1 MTKKLYKEQKDYA
14 KLEKRNNLVQLENF
28 YVNAQFNNLPEV
40 VEHKKEEIVDK
51 LTEFQE
57 NYVTINEDRQGNKY
71 KIVNPYLVSTYFF
84 KSINPL
90 SNIEPVYNSEKLAIV
105 WDLYMYLVEQV
116 NMNIDTFN
124 PTLSHFAKF
133 AGISLT
139 TLRNYRNS
147 GDKQMCI
154 LLDKIYD
161 ETMDSNFTL
170 AQNARLKE
178 KTTALR
184 LKIENE
190 IVEQPV
196 QKQVVNINANLDLD
210 KINSR
215 ITELANFN
223 KKVKYIEDSTNK
235 E

>member
-1 MTKKLYKEQKDYA
+1 MISKELKEQNDYI
-14 KLEKRNNLVQLENF
+14 KLENKNNLTKLENF
-28 YVNAQFNNLPEV
+28 YVNAQFDNLPEV
-40 VEHKKEEIVDK
+40 VEEKKKDIVDK
-51 LTEFQE
+51 LSEFQKK
-57 NYVTINEDRQGNKY
+57 YVQINEDRQGNKY
-71 KIVNPYLVSTYFF
+71 KIVNPYLISTYFF

-90 SNIEPVYNSEKLAIV
+90 SNTEPIYNSEKLAIV

-133 AGISLT
+133 AGISLN

-223 KKVKYIEDSTNK
+223 KKVKYIEDSTDK